1 MAAVHPHL
9 LMASRLMIWNGHL
22 YIADEIPMDLKVREL
37 YVTVRGADDTRI
49 AVYAVAI
56 GLARNMT
63 LYGSKIAF
71 PQCIIRQQQWQK
83 LKKRRIAIAMA
94 FHSRLGAASA
104 LRVVDAAVVGAMV
117 FALY

>member
-22 YIADEIPMDLKVREL
+22 YTADEIPMDLKVREL

-71 PQCIIRQQQWQK
+71 PQCIIWQQRRQ
-83 LKKRRIAIAMA
+83 LMKRRIAIAMA